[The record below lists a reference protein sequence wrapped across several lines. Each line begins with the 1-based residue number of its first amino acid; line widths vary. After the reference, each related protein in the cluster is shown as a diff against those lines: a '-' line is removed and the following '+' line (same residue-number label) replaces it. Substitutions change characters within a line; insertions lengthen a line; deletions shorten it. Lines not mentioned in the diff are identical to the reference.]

1 MSGCC
6 PKAGKWGRLSTA
18 VPTRRRTIDVRLPGR
33 HEFRGPWS
41 LFVGPRCDH
50 HDYVG
55 LSEARISKE
64 ATSGS
69 VEAERPVRHHRV
81 RTVLLV
87 LLSFVALFVLVSVV
101 LTVEGR
107 ARPVS
112 ISQAIGRYHSNS
124 AADPGT
130 HPRPGVYSYQGS
142 GTDRLTLPPLSQSEG
157 PTLPGTVEVQSN
169 GCWSFRIDYSTNHW
183 QTWTYCGHSTGL
195 VETGGLV
202 WQRWMVGPVAE
213 TNLSTLRCSPGLL
226 SIPSSSR
233 GGQILAR
240 PLHGHI
246 DADTWHLGVGRHHPL
261 RRPAKSHHR
270 RAQCPCCPR
279 RSAVEIEWAT
289 SRHRTRRS
297 LVRRSDWAPTSESPE
312 HSRPH
317 TNAIRCFH
325 LQRERGVRASEPET
339 EDLTATYRPRPDD
352 RCSTHRF
359 VSCGA

>member
-1 MSGCC
+1 M
-6 PKAGKWGRLSTA
+6 
-18 VPTRRRTIDVRLPGR
+18 
-33 HEFRGPWS
+33 
-41 LFVGPRCDH
+41 GPRCDH

-226 SIPSSSR
+226 SIPSSSAVDKSWPALCTGTSTQIHGTLVSAGTTR
-233 GGQILAR
+233 FVGQPNLTIAGRSVPAVHVEVQWKLSGPQVGTERDDLWFDAQTGL
-240 PLHGHI
+240 PL
-246 DADTWHLGVGRHHPL
+246 
-261 RRPAKSHHR
+261 
-270 RAQCPCCPR
+270 QNR
-279 RSAVEIEWAT
+279 RSIHV
-289 SRHRTRRS
+289 RTQTPFGAS
-297 LVRRSDWAPTSESPE
+297 TYSENGAFVLQNL
-312 HSRPH
+312 RPK
-317 TNAIRCFH
+317 T
-325 LQRERGVRASEPET
+325 
-339 EDLTATYRPRPDD
+339 
-352 RCSTHRF
+352 
-359 VSCGA
+359 